1 MKDRSRKY
9 FLLADQYLETSKLLL
24 ETLINNDNSNAGFGS
39 TQEEAY
45 EEMRKN
51 VLKSDATLLIP
62 TIFNSYQSLEL
73 FLKGLLL
80 FNGIEVDNTHE
91 VSDMI
96 VKIKDIYGDKSAI
109 YKKIRAFY
117 KEQVDILKNYKKNN
131 NITTTKEL
139 YESLRYPEN
148 NLADLNKRKKYNYDD
163 LKYNGDYGIDN
174 FKLLLKRLKEIKEVI
189 LLEYHTKM

>member
-1 MKDRSRKY
+1 MKDRARRY
-9 FLLADQYLETSKLLL
+9 FLLGDQYLETSKLLL
-24 ETLINNDNSNAGFGS
+24 ETLINNNNSNAGFGS

-80 FNGIEVDNTHE
+80 LNGIEVGNTHE

-96 VKIKDIYGDKSAI
+96 AKINGIYGDKSDI

-117 KEQVDILKNYKKNN
+117 KEQVDILKNYKKTN

-139 YESLRYPEN
+139 YESLRYPEDN
-148 NLADLNKRKKYNYDD
+148 SLTIKEYDYFD
-163 LKYNGDYGIDN
+163 LKYNGDFGIGN
-174 FKLLLKRLKEIKEVI
+174 FKVLLKRICEVKEVI
-189 LLEYHTKM
+189 LKEYHEKY

>member
-1 MKDRSRKY
+1 MKDRARKY

-24 ETLINNDNSNAGFGS
+24 ESLINNDNSNAGFGL
-39 TQEEAY
+39 TQVEAY
-45 EEMRKN
+45 EEIRKN

-80 FNGIEVDNTHE
+80 LNGIEADNTHE

-96 VKIKDIYGDKSAI
+96 AKINGIYGDKSDI

-117 KEQVDILKNYKKNN
+117 KEQVDILKNYKKTN
-131 NITTTKEL
+131 NITITKEL
-139 YESLRYPEN
+139 YESLRYPEDN
-148 NLADLNKRKKYNYDD
+148 SLAIKEYDYFD
-163 LKYNGDYGIDN
+163 LKYNGDLGIRN
-174 FKLLLKRLKEIKEVI
+174 FKVLLKRLCEVKEVI
-189 LLEYHTKM
+189 LNKYHEKY

>member
-1 MKDRSRKY
+1 MKDRARKY

-62 TIFNSYQSLEL
+62 TIFNSYQGLEL

-80 FNGIEVDNTHE
+80 INGIEADNTHE
-91 VSDMI
+91 VNDMI
-96 VKIKDIYGDKSAI
+96 AKINGIYGDKSDI

-117 KEQVDILKNYKKNN
+117 KEQVDILKNYKKTN

-139 YESLRYPEN
+139 YESLRYPEDN
-148 NLADLNKRKKYNYDD
+148 SLA
-163 LKYNGDYGIDN
+163 
-174 FKLLLKRLKEIKEVI
+174 IK
-189 LLEYHTKM
+189 

>member
-1 MKDRSRKY
+1 MKDRARKY

-24 ETLINNDNSNAGFGS
+24 ESLINNDNSNAGFGL
-39 TQEEAY
+39 TQVEAY
-45 EEMRKN
+45 EEIRKN

-80 FNGIEVDNTHE
+80 LNGIEADNTHE

-96 VKIKDIYGDKSAI
+96 AKINGIYGDKSDI

-117 KEQVDILKNYKKNN
+117 KEQVDILKNYKKTN

-139 YESLRYPEN
+139 YESLRYPEDN
-148 NLADLNKRKKYNYDD
+148 SLAIKEYDYFD
-163 LKYNGDYGIDN
+163 LKYNGDLGIRN
-174 FKLLLKRLKEIKEVI
+174 FKVLLKRLCEVKEVI
-189 LLEYHTKM
+189 LNKYHEKY

>member
-1 MKDRSRKY
+1 MKDRARKY

-24 ETLINNDNSNAGFGS
+24 ESLINNDNSNAGFGL

-80 FNGIEVDNTHE
+80 LNGIEADNTHE

-96 VKIKDIYGDKSAI
+96 AKIKGIYGDKSDI
-109 YKKIRAFY
+109 YKKIRALY
-117 KEQVDILKNYKKNN
+117 KEQVDILKNYKKTN
-131 NITTTKEL
+131 NITTIKEL
-139 YESLRYPEN
+139 YESLRYPEDN
-148 NLADLNKRKKYNYDD
+148 SVTIKEYVYFD
-163 LKYNGDYGIDN
+163 LKYNGDLGIRN
-174 FKLLLKRLKEIKEVI
+174 FKVLLKRLCEVKEVI
-189 LLEYHTKM
+189 LKEYHEKY

>member
-1 MKDRSRKY
+1 MKDRARKY

-24 ETLINNDNSNAGFGS
+24 EILINNDNSNAGFGL
-39 TQEEAY
+39 TEEEAY
-45 EEMRKN
+45 EEMHKN

-62 TIFNSYQSLEL
+62 TIFNGYQSLEL

-80 FNGIEVDNTHE
+80 LNGIEVDNTHE

-96 VKIKDIYGDKSAI
+96 AKIKSIYGDKSDI

-117 KEQVDILKNYKKNN
+117 KEQVDILKNYKKTN

-139 YESLRYPEN
+139 YESLRYPEDN
-148 NLADLNKRKKYNYDD
+148 SLIVKEYDYYD
-163 LKYNGDYGIDN
+163 LKYNGNFGIRN
-174 FKLLLKRLKEIKEVI
+174 FRVLLKRICDVKDAVLKE
-189 LLEYHTKM
+189 YHDKY

>member
-139 YESLRYPEN
+139 YESLRYPEDN
-148 NLADLNKRKKYNYDD
+148 SLTIKEYDYFD
-163 LKYNGDYGIDN
+163 LKYNGDFGIRN
-174 FKLLLKRLKEIKEVI
+174 FKVLLKRLCEVKEVI
-189 LLEYHTKM
+189 LKEYHEKY

>member
-1 MKDRSRKY
+1 MKDRARKY

-24 ETLINNDNSNAGFGS
+24 ESLINNDNSNAGFGL

-80 FNGIEVDNTHE
+80 LNGIEADNTHE

-96 VKIKDIYGDKSAI
+96 AKIKGIYGDKSDI
-109 YKKIRAFY
+109 YKKIRVFY
-117 KEQVDILKNYKKNN
+117 KEQVDILKNYKKTN

-139 YESLRYPEN
+139 YESLRYPEDN
-148 NLADLNKRKKYNYDD
+148 SLAIKEYDYFD
-163 LKYNGDYGIDN
+163 LKYNGDLGIRN
-174 FKLLLKRLKEIKEVI
+174 FKVLLKRLCEVKEVI
-189 LLEYHTKM
+189 LKEYHEKY

>member
-1 MKDRSRKY
+1 MKDRARKY

-24 ETLINNDNSNAGFGS
+24 ESLINNDNSNAGFGL

-80 FNGIEVDNTHE
+80 FNCIVADNTHE

-96 VKIKDIYGDKSAI
+96 AKISGIYGDKSDI

-117 KEQVDILKNYKKNN
+117 KEQVDILKNYKKTN
-131 NITTTKEL
+131 NITTTKGL
-139 YESLRYPEN
+139 YESLRYSEDN
-148 NLADLNKRKKYNYDD
+148 TLTIKEYDYFD
-163 LKYNGDYGIDN
+163 LKYNGDFGIRN
-174 FKLLLKRLKEIKEVI
+174 FKVLLKRLCEVKEVI
-189 LLEYHTKM
+189 LKEYHEKY

>member
-1 MKDRSRKY
+1 MKERTKSY
-9 FLLADQYLETSKLLL
+9 FLLAEQYLETSKLLL
-24 ETLINNDNSNAGFGS
+24 EIIIENGNSNCGIGK
-39 TQEEAY
+39 TENEAH
-45 EEMRKN
+45 ENMIKT
-51 VLKSDATLLIP
+51 VLKSDSTLLIP
-62 TIFNSYQSLEL
+62 AVFNGYQCMEL

-80 FNGIEVDNTHE
+80 LNKIETDDTHE
-91 VSDMI
+91 VFEMI
-96 VKIKDIYGDKSAI
+96 EKLKVLYGENSNI
-109 YKKIRAFY
+109 YKKVKAFY
-117 KEQVDILKNYKKNN
+117 KEQMEIIKKFKKTN
-131 NITTTKEL
+131 NITSTKEL

>member
-1 MKDRSRKY
+1 MKDRARKY

-62 TIFNSYQSLEL
+62 TIFNSYQGLEL

-80 FNGIEVDNTHE
+80 INGIEADNTHE

-96 VKIKDIYGDKSAI
+96 AKINGIYGDKSDI

-117 KEQVDILKNYKKNN
+117 KEQVDILKNYKKTN

-139 YESLRYPEN
+139 YESLRYPEDN
-148 NLADLNKRKKYNYDD
+148 SLAIKEYDYFD
-163 LKYNGDYGIDN
+163 LKYNGDLGIRN
-174 FKLLLKRLKEIKEVI
+174 FKVLLKRLCEVKEVI
-189 LLEYHTKM
+189 LKEYHEKY

>member
-1 MKDRSRKY
+1 
-9 FLLADQYLETSKLLL
+9 
-24 ETLINNDNSNAGFGS
+24 
-39 TQEEAY
+39 
-45 EEMRKN
+45 MRKN

-80 FNGIEVDNTHE
+80 LNGIEADNTHE

-96 VKIKDIYGDKSAI
+96 AKINGIYGDKSDI

-117 KEQVDILKNYKKNN
+117 KEQVDILKNYKKTN

-139 YESLRYPEN
+139 YESLRYPEDN
-148 NLADLNKRKKYNYDD
+148 SLAIKEYDYFD
-163 LKYNGDYGIDN
+163 LKYNGDLGIRN
-174 FKLLLKRLKEIKEVI
+174 FKVLLKRLCEVKEVI
-189 LLEYHTKM
+189 LKEYHEKY